1 MPTAMA
7 VSWIIAV
14 GLAIGH
20 HFYYFSLD
28 GTLVPGQT
36 QQAWSLRVGTGLAFL
51 TKTFLTTA
59 VGIALVQNLWWIL
72 RLKPVRLSTL
82 DSMWDIRGNIFNIF
96 DPHVWLR
103 GPNVAVLGLI
113 SWCIPL
119 VTVVTPSTLS
129 VESTLGSILHQ
140 QQMPAI
146 DYTFTKFYTQGNGG
160 PTGPQPSVT
169 RFVTGAVIQGTIPNI
184 PAPAPN
190 SSYTLSFHGPLI
202 QCTNSSANTSQ
213 QVQDWARHNY
223 AHYTAF
229 MGFKPY
235 TDNISH
241 AMDQIDSLDSYTG
254 PDNGNSDADIAG
266 KLIMAVWPYFDLDKR
281 WVVEC
286 AMHNAS
292 FTVDFNFTNG
302 AQEISVT
309 DLQVLN
315 RVRDHT
321 QHAMPPPANEDQLFA
336 YTALFTAFREVLQGE
351 CKGNPPSCD
360 TTQIYSTALAN
371 SRQIWELV
379 YYAEAQDESG
389 GGASAA
395 PVKSILDVMAE
406 LGRNITVGFYGNPYF
421 LNTTLGP
428 VTNITTRPTETR
440 YTYSSLNLL
449 IAYGVSVFVSLLC
462 IIAGLL
468 SMWDNG
474 VAFTDSLSTILRATR
489 NRKFDE
495 IVSRES
501 TTGADPGPK
510 VLADTRVLW
519 VGLPASRSG
528 SGGSGEDGDNSEGE
542 VAGLKPLPSLAE
554 TEKGT
559 SNDESAHPMS
569 PITFS
574 NRIRE
579 RKSYRP
585 AVAQVES
592 DTDGSNS
599 TSNLNGF
606 SREGFF

>member
-1 MPTAMA
+1 MG
-7 VSWIIAV
+7 VCWIIAV

-20 HFYYFSLD
+20 HFYYYSLD

-72 RLKPVRLSTL
+72 RSKPVRLSAL
-82 DSMWDIRGNIFNIF
+82 DSMWDIRGNIFNFF

-103 GPNVAVLGLI
+103 GPNVAILGLI

-129 VESTLGSILHQ
+129 VESTLGSIIHQ

-146 DYTFTKFYTQGNGG
+146 DYTFTRFYTQSNGG
-160 PTGPQPSVT
+160 PTGPQPSVS
-169 RFVTGAVIQGTIPNI
+169 RFMTGAVIQGTIPNI

-190 SSYTLSFHGPLI
+190 ASYTFCFHGPYI
-202 QCTNSSANTSQ
+202 QCTNSSANISQ
-213 QVQDWARHNY
+213 QVQTWARNNY

-229 MGFKPY
+229 MGFTPY
-235 TDNISH
+235 TDNITH
-241 AMDQIDSLDSYTG
+241 AMEELDSDVYPG
-254 PDNGNSDADIAG
+254 PDNGDSDAEIAQ
-266 KLIMAVWPYFDLDKR
+266 KLVMTVWPYFDLDKR

-292 FTVDFNFTNG
+292 YTVDFNFTNG
-302 AQEISVT
+302 EQDITVT
-309 DLQVLN
+309 ELTVLN

-321 QHAMPPPANEDQLFA
+321 QHAMPAPANEDQLFA
-336 YTALFTAFREVLQGE
+336 YTAMFTAFKKVLEGE
-351 CKGNPPSCD
+351 CTGNPPSCD

-371 SRQIWELV
+371 SKQIWDLV
-379 YYAEAQDESG
+379 YYVQAQSEDGDDDSSS
-389 GGASAA
+389 SA
-395 PVKSILDVMAE
+395 PTKSILEIADE
-406 LGRNITVGFYGNPYF
+406 LARNITVGFYSNPYF
-421 LNTTLGP
+421 LNTTAGP
-428 VTNITTRPTETR
+428 ITNITTRPTETR
-440 YTYSSLNLL
+440 YTYAARNLL

-474 VAFTDSLSTILRATR
+474 IAFSDSLSTILRATR

-495 IVSRES
+495 IVDRES
-501 TTGADPGPK
+501 MTGADPGPK
-510 VLADTRVLW
+510 ALGDTRVIW
-519 VGLPASRSG
+519 VGLPSSSHSESAEG
-528 SGGSGEDGDNSEGE
+528 SGQ

-554 TEKGT
+554 TEKGRR
-559 SNDESAHPMS
+559 SGNDESTHPMS

-585 AVAQVES
+585 AAERVES
-592 DTDGSNS
+592 DSNEDVSNSNS
-599 TSNLNGF
+599 TSNLTGF